1 MAATVISGAA
11 FGAAMA
17 AAGFHD
23 PGVVISQLR
32 LENWHMGQ
40 AFLAAT
46 AASAAI
52 YYAAERLGYVH
63 IPPRMSSPLGLFSK
77 YDGNL
82 LGGAILGAGMALAG
96 SCPGTLYA
104 QLAAGVRS
112 GLHAL
117 DGAILGGILWTGIL
131 SKGVQRLREKNAVR
145 PEPGIVNEHLGFSKA
160 ATVLL
165 LETASMGAIAATM
178 ALHVPE
184 TASASAF
191 VSGTRLSGVT
201 AGLLI
206 GAAQLVSILTRRS
219 MLGISGS
226 FEEMGSSFWWLVRG
240 ADAAAAA
247 KPRSYSNMLFA
258 AGVTAGSWALLKL
271 LPDDPAF
278 VPALRQVS
286 PSLAMAGGMLMA
298 VGSRM
303 AGGCTSGHGISGISL
318 LSVSSLVTIAAAF
331 GMGAL
336 VAPLAH

>member
-1 MAATVISGAA
+1 MAATAISGAA

-23 PGVVISQLR
+23 PGVVVSQFKW
-32 LENWHMGQ
+32 ESWHMAQ

-52 YYAAERLGYVH
+52 YSVAERLGYVR
-63 IPPRMSSPLGLFSK
+63 IPPRKSSPLGLFST
-77 YDGNL
+77 YDGNV
-82 LGGAILGAGMALAG
+82 LGGALLGAGMALAG

-117 DGAILGGILWTGIL
+117 DGAIVGGILWTGFL
-131 SKGVQRLREKNAVR
+131 AKGVQRLREKHAVR
-145 PEPGIVNEHLGFSKA
+145 PEPGIVSEQLGLSRA

-165 LETASMGAIAATM
+165 LETACVGVMIATM
-178 ALHVPE
+178 TLHAPE
-184 TASASAF
+184 VASAPASAPAS
-191 VSGTRLSGVT
+191 VAGARMSGVVG
-201 AGLLI
+201 GLLI

-226 FEEMGSSFWWLVRG
+226 YEEMGFFFWWLVRG
-240 ADAAAAA
+240 ARVDA
-247 KPRSYSNMLFA
+247 KPASHSNMLFA
-258 AGVTAGSWALLKL
+258 SGVAAGAWALLTL
-271 LPDDPAF
+271 APGLAAAPVAD
-278 VPALRQVS
+278 VP
-286 PSLAMAGGMLMA
+286 PSLAMAGGVLMA
-298 VGSRM
+298 VGSRL

-318 LSVSSLVTIAAAF
+318 LSTSSVVTIGTAF
-331 GMGAL
+331 TVGAL